1 METKDFSFVSRA
13 GAVAAPSDAPGPRI
27 MSNVVAYD
35 SVRAYGTLAVVQ
47 GSLLWVDAQKFSP
60 GVLRFERV
68 WVKDGAAWKLAAE
81 QRTPI
86 AAAAR
91 PKT

>member
-1 METKDFSFVSRA
+1 
-13 GAVAAPSDAPGPRI
+13 
-27 MSNVVAYD
+27 
-35 SVRAYGTLAVVQ
+35 VVQ
-47 GSLLWVDAQKFSP
+47 GLLLWVDVQTFSP
-60 GVLRFERV
+60 GVLRFMRV
-68 WVKDGAAWKLAAE
+68 WVKDGTAWKLAAE

>member
-1 METKDFSFVSRA
+1 VSRG
-13 GAVAAPSDAPGPRI
+13 GAVAAPSDSPGPQHK
-27 MSNVVAYD
+27 SNVVADD

-47 GSLLWVDAQKFSP
+47 GLLLWVDVQTFSP
-60 GVLRFERV
+60 GVLRFMRV
-68 WVKDGAAWKLAAE
+68 WVKDGTAWKLAAE